1 MKRRVWGRALSCT
14 EGEGRMF
21 SFALMARRMCY
32 DMGRFPSDSFM
43 ETDSM
48 KQYNVGL
55 VGIGAVGTEM
65 IKVLRQRKFPA
76 KEIRVLATRER
87 DEVIAGE
94 TFHVRE
100 TTPEAFEGLDVVL
113 FAGTEGS
120 KGASKMWGQVAID
133 RGAIVIDNGDDFRM
147 KDDVP
152 LVVPEINADDMERMV
167 RAGSRFI
174 ANPNCS
180 TIITLMGIAA
190 LHRVNPLRHMTA
202 VTFQSVSGA
211 GRAAIDELETQMRQ
225 MVAGEPTAPKA
236 FAHQIVANVIPQIG
250 GAKQEMPGFTTEE
263 AKLTF
268 ESRKILGAPD
278 LRIACT
284 CVRVPVFYAHSI
296 AVHASFERPFTVEE
310 VRDIIKQAPGVELV
324 DDLGAAVYPMPKD
337 FGGKDNVGIGR
348 IRVDPSVENGIALW
362 CSGDNIRKGAA
373 LNAVQIAEELIR
385 RGLL

>member
-1 MKRRVWGRALSCT
+1 
-14 EGEGRMF
+14 
-21 SFALMARRMCY
+21 
-32 DMGRFPSDSFM
+32 
-43 ETDSM
+43 M
-48 KQYNVGL
+48 KQYKIGL

-65 IKVLRQRKFPA
+65 IKVLRQRNFPA
-76 KEIRVLATRER
+76 SEIRILATRER

-94 TFHVRE
+94 TFHVLE
-100 TTPEAFEGLDVVL
+100 TTPEAFEGLDIVL

-120 KGASKMWGQVAID
+120 KGASKMWGKVATD
-133 RGAIVIDNGDDFRM
+133 KGAIVIDNGDDFRM
-147 KDDVP
+147 MDDVP
-152 LVVPEINADDMERMV
+152 LVVPEINADDMEAMIRK
-167 RAGSRFI
+167 GSRFI

-211 GRAAIDELETQMRQ
+211 GRAAIDELDTQMKQ
-225 MVAGEPTAPKA
+225 IAAGEPTEPKA

-250 GAKQEMPGFTTEE
+250 GPKQEMPGFTTEE
-263 AKLTF
+263 AKLTY

-278 LRIACT
+278 LKIACT

-296 AVHASFERPFTVEE
+296 AVHATFERPFTVEE
-310 VRDIIKQAPGVELV
+310 MRDIFEKAPGVELV
-324 DDLGAAVYPMPKD
+324 DDLATASYPMPKD

-348 IRVDPSVENGIALW
+348 IRLDPSAENGIALW

-373 LNAVQIAEELIR
+373 LNAVQIAEELVKR
-385 RGLL
+385 NLV

>member
-1 MKRRVWGRALSCT
+1 
-14 EGEGRMF
+14 
-21 SFALMARRMCY
+21 
-32 DMGRFPSDSFM
+32 
-43 ETDSM
+43 M
-48 KQYNVGL
+48 KQYKIGL

-65 IKVLRQRKFPA
+65 IKVLRQRNFPA
-76 KEIRVLATRER
+76 SEIRVLATRER

-94 TFHVRE
+94 TFHVLA
-100 TTPEAFEGLDVVL
+100 TTPEAFEGLDIVL

-120 KGASKMWGQVAID
+120 KGASKMWGKVAIEK
-133 RGAIVIDNGDDFRM
+133 GAIVIDNGDDFRM
-147 KDDVP
+147 VEDVP
-152 LVVPEINADDMERMV
+152 LVVPEINGDDMEAMV
-167 RAGSRFI
+167 RKGSRFI

-211 GRAAIDELETQMRQ
+211 GRAAIEELDAQMKQ
-225 MVAGEPTAPKA
+225 VAAGEPTEPKA

-250 GAKQEMPGFTTEE
+250 GPKPEMPGFTTEE

-268 ESRKILGAPD
+268 ESRKILNAPG
-278 LRIACT
+278 LQIACT

-296 AVHASFERPFTVEE
+296 AVHATFERPFTVEE
-310 VRDIIKQAPGVELV
+310 MRGIFEKAPGVELV
-324 DDLGAAVYPMPKD
+324 DDLAAAAYPMPKD

-348 IRVDPSVENGIALW
+348 IRLDPSAENGVALW

-373 LNAVQIAEELIR
+373 LNAVQIAEELVK
-385 RGLL
+385 RGLV

>member
-1 MKRRVWGRALSCT
+1 
-14 EGEGRMF
+14 
-21 SFALMARRMCY
+21 
-32 DMGRFPSDSFM
+32 
-43 ETDSM
+43 M
-48 KQYNVGL
+48 KQYKIGL

-65 IKVLRQRKFPA
+65 IKVLRQRNFPA
-76 KEIRVLATRER
+76 SEIRILATRER

-94 TFHVRE
+94 TFHVLE
-100 TTPEAFEGLDVVL
+100 TTPEAFEGLDIVL

-120 KGASKMWGQVAID
+120 KGASKMWGKVATD
-133 RGAIVIDNGDDFRM
+133 KGAIVIDNGDDFRM
-147 KDDVP
+147 MDDVP
-152 LVVPEINADDMERMV
+152 LVIPEINADDMEAMIRK
-167 RAGSRFI
+167 GSRFI

-211 GRAAIDELETQMRQ
+211 GRAAIDELDAQMKQ
-225 MVAGEPTAPKA
+225 VAAGEPTEPKA

-250 GAKQEMPGFTTEE
+250 GPKQEMPGFTTEE
-263 AKLTF
+263 AKLTY

-278 LRIACT
+278 LKIACT

-296 AVHASFERPFTVEE
+296 AVHATFERPFTVEE
-310 VRDIIKQAPGVELV
+310 MRDIFEKAPGVELV
-324 DDLGAAVYPMPKD
+324 DDLATASYPMPKD

-348 IRVDPSVENGIALW
+348 IRLDPSAENGIALW

-373 LNAVQIAEELIR
+373 LNAVQIAEELVKR
-385 RGLL
+385 NLV